1 MLKVRDKKYDDL
13 NKYYTKLGE
22 YNEIVSFRINP

>member
-13 NKYYTKLGE
+13 NKYYNKLGE